1 MKGRSRMWPRV
12 AAVVLCLLP
21 GLCLVSSASA
31 AETPQILDESVS
43 GITETGAVLEATIHP
58 GDGAAYYQF
67 QLGPEK
73 DDLPSEMLCPSSTG
87 AEPPCEGNQS
97 PNALPIGEL
106 AGDVQTVELD
116 LGDWVAAGHMDPLKP
131 GTSYEFRVIAAAA
144 VDREDDTIEWE
155 GPEVVG
161 MTEWFTTPG
170 SVDSALDPPAPE
182 PVRPTPC
189 RKARLA
195 YARGCRCPGRSLG
208 QKVKGKI
215 RCVKVKHLPH
225 FNLLSHPVGVPHLP
239 RDLQYGLS
247 LWLPPIDPPVKVR
260 PLKLRGGT
268 VHFGEIE
275 VYGVGSLQ
283 TVCIRVSG
291 ERSLRQP
298 GPRGRGSACAPVP
311 SALRRGIAILSSCTG
326 VRGGV
331 LVTGLVPNGIL
342 GLGVERA
349 GSGVIEEVIP
359 VKNNAFVAPIERVAV
374 VLHGMGSSGGG
385 FEMKFPLDAFPSPRC
400 LK

>member
-1 MKGRSRMWPRV
+1 MKRCRRMKPRV
-12 AAVVLCLLP
+12 VATALCLLVS
-21 GLCLVSSASA
+21 LCAVPSVRA
-31 AETPQILDESVS
+31 AEPPQILDESVS
-43 GITETGAVLEATIHP
+43 GITETGAVLEAAIDP

-67 QLGPEK
+67 QFGLEK
-73 DDLPSEMLCPSSTG
+73 DELPSELLCPSSTG

-97 PNALPIGEL
+97 PDALPIGEL

-116 LGDWVAAGHMDPLKP
+116 LGDWVAAGHMDALKP
-131 GTSYEFRVIAAAA
+131 GTSYRFRVVAAAA

-155 GPEVVG
+155 GPVVVG

-170 SVDSALDPPAPE
+170 SVDSALGPPVSE
-182 PVRPTPC
+182 PVRATPC
-189 RKARLA
+189 RKALSA
-195 YARGCRCPGRSLG
+195 SVGGCRCPGGSLG
-208 QKVKGKI
+208 QKVKGKV
-215 RCVKVKHLPH
+215 RCAKVKHLPH
-225 FNLLSHPVGVPHLP
+225 FNLLSHPVGIPHLS

-247 LWLPPIDPPVKVR
+247 PWLPPIDPPVKVR

-268 VHFGEIE
+268 AHFGEVE

-291 ERSLRQP
+291 ERSLNRP
-298 GPRGRGSACAPVP
+298 GPPGRRSACAPVS
-311 SALRRGIAILSSCTG
+311 SALKRGIAILSSCRG
-326 VRGGV
+326 VRSGV
-331 LVTGLVPNGIL
+331 MVTGLVPNGIS
-342 GLGVERA
+342 GLGVERG

-374 VLHGMGSSGGG
+374 ALHGMGSSGEG

-400 LK
+400 LR